1 MRRVRWR
8 VSGERQPSRRSVLIP
23 RILVRYLLV
32 WVVNAASLILATMLL
47 PGIWFDT
54 AVPGWWRAA
63 VLLPVE
69 FSLLILIVRPV
80 LVLATLPL
88 NVATLGLPTLLFNG
102 VLLYLSAKFE
112 PAFHIDGLDDA
123 FGGMLLFTVANTMMT
138 SRLGIDEV
146 YPFFQTILR
155 NVGTR
160 FGPSR
165 PPDVRRGLVLL
176 QIDGL
181 SWRSLMR
188 AVRRG
193 RMPTFSAL
201 TGLGSH
207 RLRRW
212 QSGVP
217 SNTPAVQGALFY
229 GTRAGVP
236 GYRWYDRAAD
246 SVRVVSRPE
255 DVRRVEQEL
264 AAGAPGLLSGGS
276 CINSLLA
283 GGASKRLM
291 TISAMRDPSGERRAG
306 ETADFN
312 LFWLSPWAYS
322 TAVLVTLWDFATA
335 LVWHV
340 QSRFDR
346 TKRVIHRSWRQ
357 AAARSVT
364 NAFLRETAFFWLE
377 QDVARGVPVI
387 YSNFVGYDEVAH
399 HAGPDADEALATL
412 TAFDRKLQRLR
423 RRLRKAPIEYDLVLL
438 SDHGQSPCVPFRVVA
453 GCTLEDLV
461 SDLAGRT
468 VPVHQLGDSDAAY
481 VDGLLA
487 EIGGADQPADIR
499 AGWFA
504 TRGRMTLEKLSMP
517 ARHQTVETPGE
528 TQVIVCVSGGLA
540 HLYRRG
546 TQRPL
551 HLEEV
556 RSLYPGLVEG
566 LVSQEGI
573 ACVIARYRDGSP
585 IAVGRAG
592 ARNLITGKI
601 VGETDPLTPFWD
613 VDHWNTELARLGSE
627 PASGDLIILADRLD
641 RRRVVTFEEQVG
653 THGGIGGAQTEPFIL
668 VPTAWPLVWSDLN
681 SPESLHKLLKKHVQ
695 GGLAEPP
702 EAGDFH
708 SDGLHSPEA

>member
-1 MRRVRWR
+1 
-8 VSGERQPSRRSVLIP
+8 
-23 RILVRYLLV
+23 
-32 WVVNAASLILATMLL
+32 MLL

-54 AVPGWWRAA
+54 AMPGWWRSAI
-63 VLLPVE
+63 LIPVE
-69 FSLLILIVRPV
+69 FSLLILVVRPV

-88 NVATLGLPTLLFNG
+88 NAVTLGLPTLLING
-102 VLLYLSAKFE
+102 LLLYLTTAIE

-123 FGGMLLFTVANTMMT
+123 FGGMLLFTVANTMAT

-160 FGPSR
+160 FGPTR
-165 PPDVRRGLVLL
+165 LPGVRRGLVLL

-181 SWRSLMR
+181 AWRSLMR
-188 AVRRG
+188 AIRRG
-193 RMPTFSAL
+193 RMPTVSAL

-207 RLRRW
+207 TLRRW

-236 GYRWYDRAAD
+236 GYRWYDREAD
-246 SVRVVSRPE
+246 RVRVVSRPE
-255 DVRRVEQEL
+255 DVRRLEQEL
-264 AAGAPGLLSGGS
+264 AAGGPGLLQGGS
-276 CINSLLA
+276 CINSLLE

-291 TISAMRDPSGERRAG
+291 TISAMRDPDGEQRAG
-306 ETADFN
+306 ERADFN
-312 LFWLSPWAYS
+312 LFWLSPWAYT

-346 TKRVIHRSWRQ
+346 AKRVIHRSWRE

-377 QDVARGVPVI
+377 QDVARGVPII

-399 HAGPDADEALATL
+399 HAGPDSDEALATL

-423 RRLRKAPIEYDLVLL
+423 RRLRTAPIDYDLVLL

-453 GCTLEDLV
+453 GCTLEELV

-468 VPVHQLGDSDAAY
+468 VPVHQLGDSQAAY

-499 AGWFA
+499 ASWLA
-504 TRGRMTLEKLSMP
+504 TRGRQTLEMLSMP
-517 ARHQTVETPGE
+517 SQHEAPEAPVE

-546 TQRPL
+546 TKRPL

-566 LVSQEGI
+566 LVNQEGI
-573 ACVIARYRDGSP
+573 ACVVARDRDGTP
-585 IAVGRAG
+585 VAVGRSG
-592 ARNLITGKI
+592 ARNLVSGRM
-601 VGETDPLTPFWD
+601 VGESDPLTPFWD
-613 VDHWNTELARLGSE
+613 TEHWCEELARLGRE
-627 PASGDLIILADRLD
+627 PASGDLMILADRLD

-653 THGGIGGAQTEPFIL
+653 THGGIGGAQTEPFLL
-668 VPTAWPLVWSDLN
+668 VPASWPLVRSDLG
-681 SPESLHKLLKKHVQ
+681 SPEALHKLLKSHVSAVPAMPP
-695 GGLAEPP
+695 GEAENLSP
-702 EAGDFH
+702 
-708 SDGLHSPEA
+708 GLHSPDR